1 MNTFKKGLAILIFLS
16 LLVASFPGQAA
27 AKYPEK
33 PITIV
38 CPWAAGGMAFLMAM
52 ELGNEMEKI
61 LGKRVL
67 VVSQTGG
74 AGAAGTTYVK
84 QAPADG
90 YTLFQAWI
98 APFVM
103 VPLQNPQI
111 GYDPLKDF
119 TLLAY
124 MTENPVVALTHKDS
138 PYNTLKEFVDYVRA
152 NPGKFFKFGGGPTL
166 SVHSLFGNEVFRNAG
181 VKVQGV
187 YYVDSGAPMLDLVGK
202 TLDVSFHT
210 FEALKRFP
218 TIKALG
224 VFSEKRYPEFPDV
237 PTVLEQGLKAP
248 TVKSWSGIAAPKG
261 IPPEVRD
268 YLVETIKKILQDPK
282 FQQKIFN
289 NMNQFVVYHGPEGF
303 AEIIRWDM
311 EQMKGPVQ
319 RASEM
324 EKKK

>member
-138 PYNTLKEFVDYVRA
+138 PYNTLK
-152 NPGKFFKFGGGPTL
+152 
-166 SVHSLFGNEVFRNAG
+166 
-181 VKVQGV
+181 
-187 YYVDSGAPMLDLVGK
+187 
-202 TLDVSFHT
+202 
-210 FEALKRFP
+210 
-218 TIKALG
+218 
-224 VFSEKRYPEFPDV
+224 
-237 PTVLEQGLKAP
+237 
-248 TVKSWSGIAAPKG
+248 
-261 IPPEVRD
+261 
-268 YLVETIKKILQDPK
+268 
-282 FQQKIFN
+282 
-289 NMNQFVVYHGPEGF
+289 
-303 AEIIRWDM
+303 
-311 EQMKGPVQ
+311 
-319 RASEM
+319 
-324 EKKK
+324 

>member
-1 MNTFKKGLAILIFLS
+1 MKMLKSSVVLFVCLS
-16 LLVASFPGQAA
+16 LLFAYCPDRAM

-38 CPWAAGGMAFLMAM
+38 CPWAPGGLAFLMAM

-67 VVSQTGG
+67 VTSQTGG
-74 AGAAGTTYVK
+74 AGAAAATAVK
-84 QAPADG
+84 QAVPDG

-124 MTENPVVALTHKDS
+124 MTENPVVALAHRDS
-138 PYNTLKEFVDYVRA
+138 PYNTLKEFVDYLKA
-152 NPGKFFKFGGGPTL
+152 NPGKLLKFGGGPTL
-166 SVHSLFGNEVFRNAG
+166 SVHSLFANEVFHNAG
-181 VKVQGV
+181 VRVQPV
-187 YYVDSGAPMLDLVGK
+187 YYVDSGAPIPDLAGK
-202 TLDVSFHT
+202 TLDVSFHI

-218 TIKALG
+218 VTKALG

-237 PTVLEQGLKAP
+237 PTIAEQGLKAP
-248 TVKSWSGIAAPKG
+248 TVKSWSGFAAPKG
-261 IPPEVRD
+261 IPEEARNL
-268 YLVETIKKILQDPK
+268 LVQTMQKIITDRK
-282 FQQKIFN
+282 FQEKIFN

-303 AEIIRWDM
+303 AEIIRRDM
-311 EQMKGPVQ
+311 EQMKGPVE
-319 RASEM
+319 RAM
-324 EKKK
+324 ERERKK